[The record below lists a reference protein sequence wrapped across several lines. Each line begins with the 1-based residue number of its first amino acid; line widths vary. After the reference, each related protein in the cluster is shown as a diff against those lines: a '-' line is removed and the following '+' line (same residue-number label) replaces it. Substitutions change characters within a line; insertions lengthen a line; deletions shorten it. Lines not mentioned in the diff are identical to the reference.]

1 MIILGAQDAHAIG
14 TLAARILFRRIDG
27 DTTPVQAHI
36 VPARLIPEDPAKFP
50 T

>member
-1 MIILGAQDAHAIG
+1 MITLDAQDAHAIG
-14 TLAARILFRRIDG
+14 THAARILFRRIDG

-36 VPARLIPEDPAKFP
+36 VPTRLIPRGSGEIP